1 MTNLVT
7 QLPPAELKIMLDAKQ
22 PLCLLDVR
30 EGWERD
36 IAAIPGSVHIP
47 LAEVQARYRELDP
60 AAQVVVM
67 CKAGGRS
74 QMAAQFLASQGFSRV
89 ANLSGGING
98 WSRDVDQSVPIY

>member
-1 MTNLVT
+1 MTKLVT
-7 QLPPAELKIMLDAKQ
+7 QLAPAELKIMLDATQ

-36 IAAIPGSVHIP
+36 IASLPGSVHIP
-47 LAEVQARYRELDP
+47 LAEIQARSGELDP
-60 AAQVVVM
+60 EAQVVVM

-98 WSRDVDQSVPIY
+98 WSRDVDTSVPLY